1 VIVYRSRNIGQSI
14 NSIATEGI
22 QMTTFTNAE
31 SQIEALYVGYFGRA
45 GDPAGV
51 EYWLGRFA
59 AGMSIA
65 TIAAS
70 FSVQTEATN
79 LYPFLANP
87 LIDDAAHDNAAA
99 FINSVFE
106 DLFNRAENI
115 LVDPSG
121 FAYWLARVVGAAS
134 NPQAIGQII
143 EDIISGATGVDNT
156 TLQDKVTVADFFT
169 NDLAGSTQ
177 PFAGNAIAISQ
188 SSVTNTTSDPTT
200 VTAQEA
206 VITNFINQVPP
217 LPGVNI
223 DLTPNLDHIV
233 ISTINTADTV
243 AGVLD
248 QAAPG
253 ASTYTVGDN
262 IHGNGLTTVEIAV
275 NSVTLPTVAASHGTA
290 PLTSMVGVSTVTFFQ
305 GQANTLDQNASLWTN
320 VNNVN
325 VVGEAGDV
333 KITHLNVNNGLGE
346 TLSINTTSPA
356 YLSATGHVSGLTYYA
371 QLESGKGVG
380 TVASFGTAGVN
391 ATVAK
396 SGYMS
401 LSLYQSVDHA
411 SKAEGA
417 ATVGNTTIGNV
428 NINLGAGGASLD
440 NLSIY
445 NYAKA
450 YDHNA
455 TVGNLT
461 VGNVTIMAD
470 KAAGFASFEIYNEAY
485 VATGTGNATAGN
497 LTVGNVSVTHVGT
510 AEVEAYIYNEAS
522 VYDYGNATVGNV
534 TVGNVSLNVG
544 SRLYADISN
553 KAYVTDTGVATAGNL
568 TVGNIAVVHGAHS
581 HATMYVDNY
590 ASVDFYS
597 AAATVGNVT
606 VGNVSVTNAHSYVD
620 LYIENGAKDWSGN
633 ATAGNL
639 SVGNVALVANASA
652 QNYVYIDNYASSY
665 RTTDKG
671 GVATVGN
678 TQIGTVSM
686 AVASGSNTMDVYQ
699 EAHNYGSKA
708 HNATVGNL
716 SIGNI
721 TMTDAIGTTKLGGAI
736 LAGSNELYVYN
747 SADAYHGNATAGN
760 ITVGSISINAAA
772 VTLQSSAANSV
783 YLYNVAYASHGAAT
797 VGTITVGNVTA
808 NTGVAGYEYLFVEN
822 FASGASTAS
831 SSGLIT
837 VGNVTMNGGSGA
849 FMEVSVYNEVK
860 GGGTAGGITI
870 GNVSMH
876 ETKTLGTGY
885 LDVYQSGAVTG
896 KVTVGNVAITGAK
909 VGMYIENYATSGL
922 AGGLSVGNVTLK
934 GADYGPTNYIY
945 QSALNGAAGAVT
957 VGNVSL
963 SDGKGQY
970 LRLDVSNYAANK
982 VGALTIGN
990 VSVAVHNTNA
1000 ATVTAEAVLHVETE
1014 SLGGKAGGNI
1024 TTGNITVGS
1033 SGDTTK
1039 ATLANHML
1047 GFVTLDS
1054 MDGNVTVG
1062 NITVTGGVVEAGGA
1076 KVVTDNFSTLS
1087 SWLTLTNGGGSD
1099 TTTIGNVDY
1108 SGYAGKGDASTI
1120 IDVHTYIGAA
1130 SIIGSTAGTDITD
1143 NSGTNAIDVS
1153 HTTKADIINLQDSQ
1167 SAVSDSGTALT
1178 AAQAAV
1184 DSIIGIHA
1192 GDIVNLVNHTSQA
1205 VDLVGT
1211 TITNGGAMSYATFL
1225 VNAETDLHSGGTDA
1239 AYTGNVGGNTYVAL
1253 WNGSVVAEIVDVVG
1267 IHVLTVSGGAVHA

>member
-1 VIVYRSRNIGQSI
+1 
-14 NSIATEGI
+14 
-22 QMTTFTNAE
+22 MTTFANAE

-45 GDPAGV
+45 GDPSGV

-65 TIAAS
+65 AIAAS

-106 DLFNRAENI
+106 DLFNRAENS
-115 LVDPSG
+115 LVDPTG

-156 TLQDKVTVADFFT
+156 TLQNKVTVADFFT
-169 NDLAGSTQ
+169 NDLAGTTE
-177 PFAGNAIAISQ
+177 PFAGGAIAISQ
-188 SSVTNTTSDPTT
+188 SSVANTTSDSAT
-200 VTAQEA
+200 VTAQETA
-206 VITNFINQVPP
+206 ITDFINNVAP
-217 LPGVNI
+217 LPGVYQ
-223 DLTPNLDHIV
+223 DLTTGIDHVV
-233 ISTINTADTV
+233 ISTINTADHVEGIIDTTK
-243 AGVLD
+243 LSSD
-248 QAAPG
+248 
-253 ASTYTVGDN
+253 STYTVGDTV
-262 IHGNGLTTVEIAV
+262 HGNGLTIVDLAVVGSGTNDAALATLSGVSAV
-275 NSVTLPTVAASHGTA
+275 NFFMGT
-290 PLTSMVGVSTVTFFQ
+290 TSTV
-305 GQANTLDQNASLWTN
+305 DVNAALWN
-320 VNNVN
+320 SVNHVN
-325 VVGEAGDV
+325 VTGEGGDV
-333 KITHLNVNNGLGE
+333 DITHLNVNNGLGE

-356 YLSATGHVSGLTYYA
+356 YLTATGHVSGLTYYA
-371 QLESGKGVG
+371 ELESGKGVG
-380 TVASFGTAGVN
+380 TVASFGTAGIN

-396 SGYMS
+396 SGYMD
-401 LSLYQSVDHA
+401 LSIYQEVDHA
-411 SKAEGA
+411 NKTAGA

-428 NINLGAGGASLD
+428 NINLGAGGAELD

-445 NYAKA
+445 NYAYA

-455 TVGNLT
+455 TVGNMT

-470 KAAGFASFEIYNEAY
+470 KAAGFASFEIYNYARVESGTGNATAGNVTVGNVTVNHPGGDDVYAYIYNDAY
-485 VATGTGNATAGN
+485 VYDYGAATVGNVTVGNFSLTAGGYIYADISNQAYVYDTGVATAGNVTVGNVTVAHGAASYYASAYIDNYASVDDPGTATVGNVTVGNVSLTNAKSYNDLYIKNGADLYFTGNATAGN
-497 LTVGNVSVTHVGT
+497 LTVGNV
-510 AEVEAYIYNEAS
+510 AMLANAS
-522 VYDYGNATVGNV
+522 ATNF
-534 TVGNVSLNVG
+534 VS
-544 SRLYADISN
+544 
-553 KAYVTDTGVATAGNL
+553 
-568 TVGNIAVVHGAHS
+568 
-581 HATMYVDNY
+581 VDNY
-590 ASVDFYS
+590 AYV
-597 AAATVGNVT
+597 
-606 VGNVSVTNAHSYVD
+606 NA
-620 LYIENGAKDWSGN
+620 GG
-633 ATAGNL
+633 
-639 SVGNVALVANASA
+639 
-652 QNYVYIDNYASSY
+652 
-665 RTTDKG
+665 KG

-678 TQIGTVSM
+678 TQIGTVTM
-686 AVASGSNTMDVYQ
+686 AVASGSNTMYVYQ

-736 LAGSNELYVYN
+736 LGGANELYVYQ

-760 ITVGSISINAAA
+760 ITVGNISINAAA

-783 YLYNVAYASHGAAT
+783 YLYNRAYASHGAAT

-808 NTGVAGYEYLFVEN
+808 NTGVAGHEYLYVSN
-822 FASGASTAS
+822 FASGVSTADH
-831 SSGLIT
+831 SGLVT
-837 VGNVTMNGGSGA
+837 VGNVAMNGGSGA
-849 FMEVSVYNEVK
+849 FMEMKVYNEVS

-870 GNVSMH
+870 GNVTMH

-909 VGMYIENYATSGL
+909 VGMYIENSATSGL

-934 GADYGPTNYIY
+934 GADYGAANYIS
-945 QSALNGAAGAVT
+945 QDASNGAAGALT

-970 LRLDVSNYAANK
+970 LALDVSNYAANK

-990 VSVAVHNTNA
+990 VTLAVHNTNA
-1000 ATVTAEAVLHVETE
+1000 ATVNAEALLHVET
-1014 SLGGKAGGNI
+1014 SSTAGKAGGNI

-1033 SGDTTK
+1033 SGETTK

-1047 GFVTLDS
+1047 AYVTVDS
-1054 MDGNVTVG
+1054 VDGNVTVG

-1076 KVVTDNFSTLS
+1076 KVVTDNFSTLA

-1192 GDIVNLVNHTSQA
+1192 GDVVNLVNHTTQA

-1253 WNGSVVAEIVDVVG
+1253 WNGTVVAEIVDVVG